1 MPNRVW
7 FEREHRI
14 TNDANKQHDIHLRPH
29 KSYKRTELG
38 SFQSSSA
45 VVNVDAAVAGEP
57 TAVKQ
62 QHNRSLTF
70 IFLLI
75 PSMKMIKGKR
85 HATNILL

>member
-1 MPNRVW
+1 MNRAGLVSIV
-7 FEREHRI
+7 R
-14 TNDANKQHDIHLRPH
+14 
-29 KSYKRTELG
+29 
-38 SFQSSSA
+38 A

-85 HATNILL
+85 HATNIVVNVAVGLQGDPQLLESRPP